1 MKRIEKSEKMDKR
14 LEKLSHTIVDYSLKV
29 KENDRVLITSQ
40 TEQPK
45 PLIRYLIQAIVEK
58 KAIPFVRIV
67 EPEVNALLQEVTT
80 ESRIKEIAKHKMFDA
95 ENMDCFINIH
105 YATNDFENSKMN
117 PSIRQKLGEATKES
131 DYIRIN
137 QRRWVLLNYP
147 SRLDAYK
154 AGMPTDDYY
163 NYAVDVMNVNYKEMY
178 ESIKPLEELMKKTD
192 QVRILGPNTDITFS
206 IKGMNVVP
214 CCGESNIPDGE
225 IFTAPIKESVNG
237 IITYNTPSPY
247 QGEVFKNVSL
257 KFKDGKIIE
266 ATCDGNTSKLEEIF
280 NTDEGARYIGEFSFG
295 LNPKILSPMGDI
307 LYDEKIIGSIHFTPG
322 QAYDDAFNGNV
333 SSIHWDMVLI
343 QRKEYGGGEIY
354 FDHKLIR
361 KDGLFVLPELLHLN
375 YDLK

>member
-1 MKRIEKSEKMDKR
+1 MDER
-14 LEKLSHTIVDYSLKV
+14 LQKLSKTIVNYSLKI

-45 PLIRYLIQAIVEK
+45 ELIKCLVREITEQK
-58 KAIPFVRIV
+58 GIPFVRIV
-67 EPEVNALLQEVTT
+67 EPELHALLQELTT
-80 ESRIKEIAKHKMFDA
+80 SERIQELKKRGQFDVDHI
-95 ENMDCFINIH
+95 DCFINIH
-105 YATNDFENSKMN
+105 YTTNDFENSKMDSN
-117 PSIRQKLGEATKES
+117 IRKELGEATKES

-154 AGMPTDDYY
+154 AGMTTEDFY
-163 NYAVDVMNVNYKEMY
+163 NYAIDVMNVDYEKMY
-178 ESIKPLEELMKKTD
+178 EDIKPLEELMRKTNE
-192 QVRILGPNTDITFS
+192 VRILGPNTDITFS

-247 QGEVFKNVSL
+247 QGEVYHNVSL

-266 ATCDGNTSKLEEIF
+266 ATCDGNQEKLQEIF
-280 NTDEGARYIGEFSFG
+280 DTDEGARYIGEFSFG
-295 LNPKILSPMGDI
+295 LNPKILNPMGDI
-307 LYDEKIIGSIHFTPG
+307 LFDEKIIGSIHFTPG
-322 QAYDDAFNGNV
+322 QAYDDAFNGNK
-333 SSIHWDMVLI
+333 SAIHWNMVLI
-343 QRKEYGGGEIY
+343 QRKDYGGGEIY

-361 KDGLFVLPELLHLN
+361 KDGLFVLPELFHLN